1 MFEQKAVVILSTDE
15 YKRLVKQDEKIEVI
29 KRLFAKSKFVS
40 TDDIKIVL
48 DIREWE
54 IRDPEKMGVEV
65 GKNETV

>member
-40 TDDIKIVL
+40 TDDIKIIL
-48 DIREWE
+48 E
-54 IRDPEKMGVEV
+54 IEESEGAES
-65 GKNETV
+65 ETV

>member
-40 TDDIKIVL
+40 TDDIKIIL
-48 DIREWE
+48 E
-54 IRDPEKMGVEV
+54 IEESEGAE
-65 GKNETV
+65 NEAV